1 MSTCRVGC
9 LQKGKPKNLV
19 YIHISFSPLSN
30 ESMFC
35 VTPYK
40 MILAFGVLLT
50 VLLVAMLFALY
61 SCVKARVLKARL
73 QPPHHPPEAARHS
86 PVTSPYY
93 RFAH

>member
-1 MSTCRVGC
+1 M
-9 LQKGKPKNLV
+9 KF
-19 YIHISFSPLSN
+19 ISLSLPSN

-40 MILAFGVLLT
+40 MVLAFGVLLT

-73 QPPHHPPEAARHS
+73 QPQHIPAEAARHT

>member
-1 MSTCRVGC
+1 
-9 LQKGKPKNLV
+9 
-19 YIHISFSPLSN
+19 
-30 ESMFC
+30 MFC

-50 VLLVAMLFALY
+50 VLLVAMLFSLY

-73 QPPHHPPEAARHS
+73 QPPQHHAEPPRHS